1 MAKRAALFS
10 PFREFFALIVAIVV
24 SAVLIQTNDMPQMI
38 RVRAQ
43 VESVVKVVLSP
54 FRFVPHAVKLW
65 EENKVLRRQAVAL
78 SQENAMLKE
87 AFLENIR
94 LRKLLGFKE
103 RELRPVIAAEV
114 IGRGAPYLPNRLLL
128 NMGSNSG
135 VKQRSAVVTADG
147 LVGKIINVGPMSSV
161 AGILM
166 DRNMGVAARLQ
177 TSRVDGI
184 IHWDGGQALHLDHI
198 PITTKVQPGERVIT
212 SGIGG
217 IYPEGLFVGTVTIVR
232 DAPDNLFKI
241 IYVRPNVDFSRL
253 EEVFILEPVQ
263 WALDPLMLS
272 E

>member
-1 MAKRAALFS
+1 MAKRVSFFS

-24 SAVLIQTNDMPQMI
+24 SAILIQTNDVPQMI

-43 VESVVKVVLSP
+43 VESVVKVILSP

-65 EENKVLRRQAVAL
+65 EENEILRRQTIAL

-87 AFLENIR
+87 ALLENVR

-103 RELRPVIAAEV
+103 RELRSVIAAEI
-114 IGRGAPYLPNRLLL
+114 IGRGAPFLPNRLLL
-128 NMGSNSG
+128 NMGSNNG
-135 VKQRSAVVTADG
+135 VKRRSAVVTADG
-147 LVGKIINVGPMSSV
+147 LVGKIIDVGSTSSV

-177 TSRVDGI
+177 DSRVDGI
-184 IHWDGGQALHLDHI
+184 VHWDGGHALRLEHI
-198 PITTKVQPGERVIT
+198 PITTKVEPGERVVT

-217 IYPEGLFVGTVTIVR
+217 VYPEGLLVGIVRSVR
-232 DAPDNLFKI
+232 DAPDKLYKI
-241 IYVRPNVDFSRL
+241 IVVSPAVDFSHL

-263 WALDPLMLS
+263 WELDALRHS